1 MIILICSQ
9 SPKRSKIKRFH
20 GRKKSN
26 DDHSVKGTENP
37 LKACWEKCAKSMF
50 YQANREQA
58 IVDDLYI
65 ESIWLLQCPTTNR
78 WKRKARKRRNMWRRL
93 SFIKHT
99 SSRPLLSIDL
109 LPQLTWCIFYHHPIK
124 VQHMIPDNIDPPDDA
139 FVICQV
145 TRPLFYFFFLQL
157 WFNWTLLGHVKSSE
171 PFFFLNFVTHTQ
183 SKLYRPHS
191 IQIQN
196 GWCLTSLMVSEAP
209 LGITLLLTS
218 LSDELLNPPL
228 RQRSFFP
235 LYKKP

>member
-1 MIILICSQ
+1 MSLE
-9 SPKRSKIKRFH
+9 PRDTRHHRANADK
-20 GRKKSN
+20 
-26 DDHSVKGTENP
+26 
-37 LKACWEKCAKSMF
+37 LKARFSFFMSKLS
-50 YQANREQA
+50 
-58 IVDDLYI
+58 
-65 ESIWLLQCPTTNR
+65 
-78 WKRKARKRRNMWRRL
+78 WKHCGWDFL
-93 SFIKHT
+93 S
-99 SSRPLLSIDL
+99 
-109 LPQLTWCIFYHHPIK
+109 WCIFYHHPIK

-171 PFFFLNFVTHTQ
+171 PFFTLNFVTHTQ

-196 GWCLTSLMVSEAP
+196 GWCLTSLMVSGAP

-228 RQRSFFP
+228 SKGPSF
-235 LYKKP
+235 LYIKNLKQKGIKSARKEE